1 MPGRRAL
8 GVPALSLL
16 GFSLAFPQQTF
27 SSPGQSGQPSVTFPQ
42 NLQLSDILV
51 GKSGTFVIGLIND
64 GNANWIIDS
73 VTATGD
79 FSTSNPSSPNCQSPI
94 IPIGQSSGPYLGCQL
109 WITFTPSA
117 VGQRSGTLTITDNV
131 PGSPHVIPL
140 TASGVSFYSSPGIWF
155 VQAIPTDTPD
165 PFLLITGNG
174 FYPDS
179 QINVNGSPRTTVYI
193 SGGGLAAVL
202 TPADLAQPAEVPVT
216 VTNPSPGGTSNSAPA
231 VIYQPIRNV
240 TIRHSV
246 FEPHSGLLY
255 ASADLTSATDPGQ
268 VLVIDPTTGQI
279 TNHFSVGNG
288 PNQLA
293 ASDDGT
299 TLYVGLDT
307 DNTVAQVAIPA
318 GTVNFAVSLSTGPN
332 PFVAHALRVLPGTSD
347 SWAAVLS
354 CAAINI
360 SPCAGGVAVFD
371 GEVMRPTEVQG
382 SAPDY
387 LLFIGGNAANLFG
400 SANGPAGGSP
410 STFYEFAINSG
421 GITASQTVENS
432 QALSLGPAML
442 DTDGTS
448 IYVGDGQIIDPNT
461 LTTTST
467 LTVPDAAGIRVDAPN
482 SHIYFAGGGVSL
494 QPEFTNAT
502 VEAFSLST
510 QQPTGLLHVPET
522 FLGTPSLPEIF
533 RWGSDGLAINAGHA
547 IFLMH
552 TSLTS
557 AAAPPPPFFVSSLLP
572 ATIAAGSPALPITI
586 LGGAGLSAND
596 MLTANGEPLSV
607 AVTGYPFIGLNELT
621 ATIPA
626 TLLSV
631 PGEVQ
636 LVLTDPSGQAM
647 YEDLIVTPSGS
658 GSSIA
663 LSANDMTF
671 GPQLLTSSS
680 TVQTLKVSNTGSTAI
695 QVSGVTISG
704 DFSQTNNCT
713 TIATGASCSVMVT
726 FKPAANGART
736 GLLTITDSDVSQS
749 QSVALNGTGAD
760 VTVTG
765 TGGSGTSATVTSGQ
779 TATYTLS
786 LAPTPGLTGQATL
799 TCSNLPADA
808 SCSIN
813 PPNMSLSQG
822 AASIAVMIATSSQQS
837 TAALRRQSGERW
849 DGWVTLPAV
858 AVLPILGL
866 CFPNGLR
873 RRKTLAMLAA
883 FALLSLPLALAGCG
897 GGPSG
902 STTPPP
908 PPANPS
914 TPAGNYTVNLV
925 ITTPLGAKSVP
936 LTLTVN

>member
-1 MPGRRAL
+1 MPARRSLCVFAL
-8 GVPALSLL
+8 PFL
-16 GFSLAFPQQTF
+16 GFFLTFPQRTF
-27 SSPGQSGQPSVTFPQ
+27 SSPGQSGQPSVTYPPT
-42 NLQLSDILV
+42 LQLSDILV
-51 GKSGTFVIGLIND
+51 GKSGTFVIGLTNQ
-64 GNANWIIDS
+64 GSANWVIDS
-73 VTATGD
+73 ITATGD
-79 FSTSNPSSPNCQSPI
+79 FSTTNPSSPNCQSPI
-94 IPIGQSSGPYLGCQL
+94 IPISQASGPYLGCQL
-109 WITFTPSA
+109 WITFSPSA
-117 VGQRSGTLTITDNV
+117 VGQRTGTLTITDNV
-131 PGSPHVIPL
+131 AGSPHVIPL
-140 TASGVSFYSSPGIWF
+140 TADGVSFYSSPGIWF

-179 QINVNGSPRTTVYI
+179 QINLNGSPRTTVYI
-193 SGGGLAAVL
+193 SGGGLAAAL
-202 TPADLAQPAEVPVT
+202 TPADLAQPGEVQVT

-255 ASADLTSATDPGQ
+255 ASADPTSATDPGQ
-268 VLVIDPTTGQI
+268 ILFIDPTTGQI
-279 TNHFSVGNG
+279 TNHLSVGNG

-293 ASDDGT
+293 VSDDGAF
-299 TLYVGLDT
+299 LYVGLDG
-307 DNTVAQVAIPA
+307 DSTVAQVAIPA
-318 GTVNFAVSLSTGPN
+318 GTVNFAASLGTNPN
-332 PFVAHALRVLPGTSD
+332 PLVAHALRVLPGTPD
-347 SWAAVLS
+347 SWAVVLA
-354 CAAINI
+354 CAAINV
-360 SPCAGGVAVFD
+360 SPCNGGVAVFD
-371 GEVMRPTEVQG
+371 GDVMRPTAVQG
-382 SAPDY
+382 DEPDY

-400 SANGPAGGSP
+400 STNGAAGLRPAN
-410 STFYEFAINSG
+410 FYEFAINSN
-421 GITASQTVENS
+421 GITESQMVQNS
-432 QALSLGPAML
+432 QPFGVGPGML

-448 IYVGDGQIIDPNT
+448 IFVSNGQILDPNT
-461 LTTTST
+461 LATISS
-467 LTVPDAAGIRVDAPN
+467 LTVPADAGLRVDPPS
-482 SHIYFAGGGVSL
+482 SHVYFAGGGVSL

-510 QQPTGLLHVPET
+510 QQPTGLLNVPET
-522 FLGTPSLPEIF
+522 FIATSSFPEVF
-533 RWGSDGLAINAGHA
+533 RWGLDGLGVSSQNA

-557 AAAPPPPFFVSSLLP
+557 ASAPPPPFFISSLSP
-572 ATIAAGSPALPITI
+572 STVAAGSPALPITL

-596 MLTANGEPLSV
+596 TLTANGEPLSI

-626 TLLSV
+626 ALLSV

-671 GPQLLTSSS
+671 GPQLLTNSS

-726 FKPAANGART
+726 FKPTANGART

-765 TGGSGTSATVTSGQ
+765 TGGSGTGATVTSGQ

-808 SCSIN
+808 SCTINPASIN
-813 PPNMSLSQG
+813 LSQG
-822 AASIAVMIATSSQQS
+822 PASVTVSIATTSQQS
-837 TAALRRQSGERW
+837 AAMHRDDQRRFANWLG
-849 DGWVTLPAV
+849 LPAI
-858 AVLPILGL
+858 AVLPLFG
-866 CFPNGLR
+866 
-873 RRKTLAMLAA
+873 
-883 FALLSLPLALAGCG
+883 FALLTRTRRKLALALVVSCVLLCVSAVGCG
-897 GGPSG
+897 VG
-902 STTPPP
+902 SYGNTTPPP
-908 PPANPS
+908 PPSNPT

-925 ITTPLGAKSVP
+925 ITTPIGAKSVP